1 MIDVWRAILKRYFN
15 EKTSIFN
22 SWRSRSTQHFSWRGG
37 SPSSATLFALHSHNL
52 PELSV
57 HQSQRQHCQCH
68 HWGRTTAGPAHL
80 DHVELALH
88 GLPSAAPQ
96 LLLGRHPQSA
106 MLVVDT
112 LLQNYDDG
120 GALGISGGIAKAIA
134 GCAARLHRLLCP
146 HGEMLG

>member
-1 MIDVWRAILKRYFN
+1 MSQCIVYLPPLTPNASLLRDRWLRRCSFTGAIQCIPQN
-15 EKTSIFN
+15 V
-22 SWRSRSTQHFSWRGG
+22 
-37 SPSSATLFALHSHNL
+37 

-57 HQSQRQHCQCH
+57 HQSQRQHCQWH
-68 HWGRTTAGPAHL
+68 HWGRTSAGPAHL

-120 GALGISGGIAKAIA
+120 GVLGLYDGTVEAIA
-134 GCAARLHRLLCP
+134 GFAARLHRLSSL